1 METNTV
7 LQEKPVKTSSA
18 VWLGAANAAT
28 GLLCAFAEGS
38 AFQYLFVNKLG
49 LDTGLNNIIWILFGI
64 WNALND
70 PIYGFLAD
78 RTHSKLGRRRPWIRY
93 GTPFMALIYA
103 LMWLSFPNMQGVQW
117 FLFIQE
123 LLGLFLYD
131 IFYTAIASA
140 IYVMPYEMA
149 VTNKARNKI
158 FLINIAFSL
167 IN

>member
-1 METNTV
+1 MGTES
-7 LQEKPVKTSSA
+7 LGIKEEKVKTSSA
-18 VWLGAANAAT
+18 VWLGVANAGT
-28 GLLCAFAEGS
+28 GLLCAFSEGA

-49 LDTGLNNIIWILFGI
+49 LSESLNMIVWILFGI

-78 RTHSKLGRRRPWIRY
+78 RTHSKLGRRIPWIRY
-93 GTPFMALIYA
+93 GAPIMAVIFA
-103 LMWLSFPNMQGVQW
+103 VMWLPCLQGGTNGQVL
-117 FLFIQE
+117 LFIEE

-131 IFYTAIASA
+131 IVYTAIASA

-158 FLINIAFSL
+158 F
-167 IN
+167 